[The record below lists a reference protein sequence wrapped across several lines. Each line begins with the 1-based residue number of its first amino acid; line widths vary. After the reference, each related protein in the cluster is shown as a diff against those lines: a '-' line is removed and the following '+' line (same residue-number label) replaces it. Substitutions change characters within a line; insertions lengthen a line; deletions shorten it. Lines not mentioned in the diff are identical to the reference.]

1 MTEVWFYHIQ
11 RQPLERA
18 LPVLL
23 ERSLARGWRAVVQ
36 AVSEP
41 RLQQIDDLLWTYAP
55 ESFLPHGGQNG
66 GEPETQPIFLTL
78 HADNPNRADVRFF
91 VENAEIA
98 PVLSDAASAPGAR
111 AILLFDGHDDAAVA
125 AARAQWRRLK
135 DDGHA
140 LSYWRQSDDGKWEK
154 QA

>member
-1 MTEVWFYHIQ
+1 MTDVWFYHLQ

-36 AVSEP
+36 AATARGLE
-41 RLQQIDDLLWTYAP
+41 RLDDLLWTYAP
-55 ESFLPHGGQNG
+55 ESFLPHGSQKDGDG
-66 GEPETQPIFLTL
+66 ETQPIFLTL
-78 HADNPNRADVRFF
+78 GDDNPNRAQVRFF
-91 VENAEIA
+91 VENAELA
-98 PVLSDAASAPGAR
+98 PILAAAGSAPTER
-111 AILLFDGHDDAAVA
+111 AILMFDGNDEMAVA

-135 DDGHA
+135 EAGHA
-140 LSYWRQSDDGKWEK
+140 LSYWRQNDEGKWEK